1 MLRQRSQARKRDR
14 QTEATSTNASEYI
27 PKGRRMLE
35 GHLWRWLDALQM
47 IPNVICLSE
56 EIEVPPHLAAGRNE

>member
-1 MLRQRSQARKRDR
+1 MLRQQSQARKRDR
-14 QTEATSTNASEYI
+14 QTEATSTYASEYI

-35 GHLWRWLDALQM
+35 SHLWRWLDALQM

-56 EIEVPPHLAAGRNE
+56 EMKVPAHLAAGRKE